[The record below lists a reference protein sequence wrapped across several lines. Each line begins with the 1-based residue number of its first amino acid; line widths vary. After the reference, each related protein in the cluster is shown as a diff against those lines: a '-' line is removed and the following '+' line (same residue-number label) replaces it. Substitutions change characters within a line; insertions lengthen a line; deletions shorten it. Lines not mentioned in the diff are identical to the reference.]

1 MSSRYVGPKLPG
13 KAGIVQKAMNF
24 VIKTI
29 PRKKKVSPDIT
40 KVKKFTEKRADEFA
54 GVKSKNP
61 QERANVIRRRE
72 SIKRM
77 DKLVGLQ
84 TKRKEGIKAG
94 KEVKKMIDTGQA
106 KTVGG
111 TVFHKGIREKKMGGG
126 MMGRRF
132 GMKKGTNPFKKETN
146 VDKIKKTFAPK
157 SGLKKIDPQ
166 KQKGLAKLKKAR
178 PDVVRKMGYMKKG
191 GRAGFKGGGA
201 DMTNVASGETKRE
214 AKKFEKRAK
223 AASKDVKNIGR
234 SFTSIM
240 NEKYRP

>member
-1 MSSRYVGPKLPG
+1 MSKFVTAKQFFKGFSKVFEGPQHGGKVATIGAVKPSVGKSKLK
-13 KAGIVQKAMNF
+13 KALSDVNITAL
-24 VIKTI
+24 KTKGSI
-29 PRKKKVSPDIT
+29 KKKSQDLEGAIRKVET
-40 KVKKFTEKRADEFA
+40 KIGQTSQKLKGEPVTKSGFTK
-54 GVKSKNP
+54 
-61 QERANVIRRRE
+61 
-72 SIKRM
+72 
-77 DKLVGLQ
+77 
-84 TKRKEGIKAG
+84 G
-94 KEVKKMIDTGQA
+94 KDL
-106 KTVGG
+106 
-111 TVFHKGIREKKMGGG
+111 REKKMGGG

-146 VDKIKKTFAPK
+146 VDKIKKAFAPK

-201 DMTNVASGETKRE
+201 DMTNVASDKTKRE

-223 AASKDVKNIGR
+223 DASKSVKNIGR